1 MTHDE
6 FIVEYQKL
14 APRII
19 ELYETSEKN
28 GLLALEEM
36 INGEKAGQRDILEYS
51 IRFIVN
57 GMDKAFLEK
66 ILSNIVRQEEDK
78 YTRLLMEIKKEA
90 ALQLQ
95 EGSNLYSCIHL
106 FNSYTDITP
115 LEDDPI
121 VKLLLEEANEED

>member
-19 ELYETSEKN
+19 ELYETSKKN

-51 IRFIVN
+51 IRFIVD
-57 GMDKAFLEK
+57 GIDSKLLEK
-66 ILSNIVRQEEDK
+66 VLSNIVRQEEDK

-90 ALQLQ
+90 ALQLM
-95 EGSNLYSCIHL
+95 EGINSRSYTILL
-106 FNSYTDITP
+106 NSYTDIAIN
-115 LEDDPI
+115 DDPI
-121 VKLLLEEANEED
+121 VKLWLEKANEEE